1 MISPEVWYAI
11 PTASERNCAE
21 TLPEWR
27 ARGYRIALLQDKSN
41 RFDADADIT
50 VAPFDDYRGYGRSI
64 NHLIREVIPA
74 SAPIVVAGGD
84 DMFPDMA
91 HTAEEIAAQ
100 FLQRF
105 PDTFGVMQ
113 PIGDAWENTANI
125 CGSPW
130 IGREFARRMY
140 GGRGAYCEEY
150 FQLYEDTEL
159 HDVAEALGL
168 LWKRPDLMHFH
179 KQWKRERGSAAVP
192 PAYLEKSLA
201 RERESAAIY
210 ARRKAA
216 GFPGHEPGDSNALM
230 AVAGA
235 PVLAS
240 AAGPG
245 GVAESPGL
253 SATPARPGQPSQA
266 MPLIALMPARNEAW
280 IIGLSLSVA
289 LMWCDEAIVY
299 DHASTDATR
308 DIVAE
313 AAREHPGRVRILDG
327 DEPAWNEMRIRRR
340 LMDAA
345 REHGR
350 VRAALVDAD
359 EIITANLLPVARDL
373 FARGCVPGFAMR
385 LPMVS
390 PWGGVERVRTDG
402 AFGGFL
408 YAGFEA
414 SPGLEY
420 VPAGDGYEMHG
431 RVPAGLV
438 DLDFP
443 LPPGG
448 GVMHMQFA
456 SASRLRAKAVWYKM
470 TEALRFARRATPGD
484 LNKQYDWALHEPGAT
499 APMPEAWWGPYRTL
513 AARYLDLKAE
523 PWHAA
528 EVRAMLARHGR
539 ERFAGIE
546 MHGVAA

>member
-192 PAYLEKSLA
+192 PTYLEKSLA

-216 GFPGHEPGDSNALM
+216 GFPGHRPL
-230 AVAGA
+230 
-235 PVLAS
+235 PV
-240 AAGPG
+240 P
-245 GVAESPGL
+245 
-253 SATPARPGQPSQA
+253 ATPPDRRRPNPIRLSVLIPSIPSRYVRLLRPLLDDLENQTAGRNDTEVLILTDNKARSIGLKRDALVQIARGEFCAFVDDDDRVAPDYVERIVGC
-266 MPLIALMPARNEAW
+266 IALNPLADVITFRQVSRINDDNPYEVDFGLGHPHESAGRDASGRWRDIKRPPYHVCAWRTELARRHRFPDASYGEDWHWARR
-280 IIGLSLSVA
+280 VA
-289 LMWCDEAIVY
+289 L
-299 DHASTDATR
+299 DATR
-308 DIVAE
+308 EARIDAVLHYYHYRDSVTE
-313 AAREHPGRVRILDG
+313 AAHTYP
-327 DEPAWNEMRIRRR
+327 
-340 LMDAA
+340 
-345 REHGR
+345 
-350 VRAALVDAD
+350 
-359 EIITANLLPVARDL
+359 TAVSVA
-373 FARGCVPGFAMR
+373 
-385 LPMVS
+385 
-390 PWGGVERVRTDG
+390 
-402 AFGGFL
+402 
-408 YAGFEA
+408 
-414 SPGLEY
+414 
-420 VPAGDGYEMHG
+420 
-431 RVPAGLV
+431 
-438 DLDFP
+438 
-443 LPPGG
+443 
-448 GVMHMQFA
+448 
-456 SASRLRAKAVWYKM
+456 
-470 TEALRFARRATPGD
+470 
-484 LNKQYDWALHEPGAT
+484 
-499 APMPEAWWGPYRTL
+499 
-513 AARYLDLKAE
+513 
-523 PWHAA
+523 
-528 EVRAMLARHGR
+528 
-539 ERFAGIE
+539 
-546 MHGVAA
+546 